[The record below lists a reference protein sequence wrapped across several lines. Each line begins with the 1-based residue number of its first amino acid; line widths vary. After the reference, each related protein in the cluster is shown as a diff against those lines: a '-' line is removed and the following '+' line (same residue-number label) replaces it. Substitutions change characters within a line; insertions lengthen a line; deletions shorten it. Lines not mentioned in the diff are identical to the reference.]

1 MLTSWMSILPID
13 NENIFCLETGN
24 CLSVEKVVQ
33 RCSNQ
38 GKKLDHVPD
47 FKQNVI
53 NKKHSNQL
61 FFGLQVSYA
70 KINFI
75 AFSLT
80 IIIGFYLL
88 ACTIAPL
95 VNLNTQT
102 FRIIFT
108 TVGGIP
114 SILYFSAF
122 QNDYK
127 NK

>member
-1 MLTSWMSILPID
+1 MSILRID
-13 NENIFCLETGN
+13 NEYIFCLETGN
-24 CLSVEKVVQ
+24 CLSVEKIVQ
-33 RCSNQ
+33 RCSNLE
-38 GKKLDHVPD
+38 KKLDYVPEV
-47 FKQNVI
+47 KQNDI
-53 NKKHSNQL
+53 NKKHNNHQ
-61 FFGLQVSYA
+61 FFGLQVSYE

-95 VNLNTQT
+95 VNLNNQT

-122 QNDYK
+122 QTAYK

>member
-1 MLTSWMSILPID
+1 MPID
-13 NENIFCLETGN
+13 NEYIFCLETGN
-24 CLSVEKVVQ
+24 CLSVEKIVQ
-33 RCSNQ
+33 RCSNLE
-38 GKKLDHVPD
+38 KKLDYVPD
-47 FKQNVI
+47 FKQNEI
-53 NKKHSNQL
+53 NKKHSNQQ
-61 FFGLQVSYA
+61 FFGLQVSYE

-95 VNLNTQT
+95 VNLNNQT

-122 QNDYK
+122 QTNYK
-127 NK
+127 RK